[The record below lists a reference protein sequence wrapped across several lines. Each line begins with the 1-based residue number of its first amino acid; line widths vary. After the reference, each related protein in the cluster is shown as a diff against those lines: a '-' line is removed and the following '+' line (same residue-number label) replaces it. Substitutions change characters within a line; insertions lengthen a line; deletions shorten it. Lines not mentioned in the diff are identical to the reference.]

1 MTIDPMRLLEY
12 RKRAVELLEY
22 ACDDNPQKG
31 SPRWLE
37 ITENRNTLKYS
48 SCGDLAHWMLFR
60 LGFRMR
66 WINRDENLGW
76 RMGMNIARL
85 VKRGTRYDGQTLDGG
100 DIIVVSNI
108 WPQGFDAHAICVINQ
123 PNKSTIVTAESGLPG
138 NGLLTHNLPLSRTI
152 RVVIPLESVIGEHD
166 SMSTN
171 TGGASNA

>member
-22 ACDDNPQKG
+22 ACDGSPKKG
-31 SPRWLE
+31 SQRWLE

-60 LGFRMR
+60 LGFRVR

-85 VKRGTRYDGQTLDGG
+85 VTRGVKYTGEKLEGG

-108 WPQGFDAHAICVINQ
+108 WPQGFDAHAICVIDQ
-123 PNKSTIVTAESGLPG
+123 PDKDRIFTAESGLPG
-138 NGLLTHNLPLSRTI
+138 NGLLTHGLPLSRKI
-152 RVVIPLESVIGEHD
+152 RAVIPLESVIEEHD
-166 SMSTN
+166 KSNMVTN
-171 TGGASNA
+171 D